1 MSNLEMIVRFKIRPG
16 QLEGFKAQ
24 AAEVMRLVRERDTG
38 TLRYDWFVDEDA
50 LEGEI
55 HEVYADERALMQHG
69 QNIAPAREAMFR
81 DYAYDHRM
89 SAYGDISPQFVA
101 MARERAGGIG
111 VHTFL
116 QGLRQAAT
124 V

>member
-1 MSNLEMIVRFKIRPG
+1 MSNLEMIVRLKIRPG

-24 AAEVMRLVRERDTG
+24 AAEIMRLVREKDTG

-50 LEGEI
+50 LECEI
-55 HEVYADERALMQHG
+55 HEVYADERALRQHG

-101 MARERAGGIG
+101 MAR
-111 VHTFL
+111 
-116 QGLRQAAT
+116 
-124 V
+124 